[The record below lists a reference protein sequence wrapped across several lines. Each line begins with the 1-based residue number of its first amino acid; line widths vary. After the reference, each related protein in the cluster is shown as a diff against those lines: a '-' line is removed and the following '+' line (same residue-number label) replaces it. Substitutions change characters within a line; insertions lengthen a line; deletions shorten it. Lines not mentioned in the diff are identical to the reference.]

1 MGCQATS
8 ICAKKCAGDKREIYH
23 SKKTNLNFNTI
34 EPICIYGLLNLIQ
47 SEENIQSLRYR
58 KPVVTATPFSSQKL
72 KSDRYTTVAIVLHW
86 ALGLAILG
94 MFGVGIYMTDLPF
107 SPWRLKLY
115 NWHKW
120 AGVTILALSVWRLVW
135 RLTHRPPA
143 LPQFIVLGM
152 PAWQTRVHH
161 ATHYAMYVLFFL
173 VPLIGWAYSS
183 AAGFPVVWFG
193 QIPLPDLLPVDKEF
207 AALIKPLHEISAFAL
222 VGLAGL
228 HIAAALKHQLI
239 DRDGL
244 LQRMLPGRG

>member
-1 MGCQATS
+1 MQT
-8 ICAKKCAGDKREIYH
+8 
-23 SKKTNLNFNTI
+23 
-34 EPICIYGLLNLIQ
+34 LLH
-47 SEENIQSLRYR
+47 RFR
-58 KPVVTATPFSSQKL
+58 KPALTASPSSSKTPRVA
-72 KSDRYTTVAIVLHW
+72 RYTPVAILLHW
-86 ALGLAILG
+86 VLGLSILG
-94 MFGVGIYMTDLPF
+94 LFGVGVYMTDLPF

-120 AGVTILALSVWRLVW
+120 AGVTILVLSVVRLLW

-143 LPQFIVLGM
+143 LPPLVTLAM
-152 PAWQTRVHH
+152 PAWQIRAYH
-161 ATHYAMYVLFFL
+161 ATHHLMYALFL
-173 VPLIGWAYSS
+173 IVPLIGWAYSS

-193 QIPLPDLLPVDKEF
+193 QIPLPDLLPVNKEF
-207 AALIKPLHEISAFAL
+207 AALIKPLHEISAVAL